1 MIISLVEFEDLKFHE
16 NNPGYIKK
24 IYDHR
29 YKDTNFSIIQEGKTT
44 WIIYVIDE
52 EVGIFELLDAY
63 RTKRNAIE
71 DIESGRLKIKLAQE
85 KILLEEIIKVI

>member
-29 YKDTNFSIIQEGKTT
+29 YFSIIQEGKTT